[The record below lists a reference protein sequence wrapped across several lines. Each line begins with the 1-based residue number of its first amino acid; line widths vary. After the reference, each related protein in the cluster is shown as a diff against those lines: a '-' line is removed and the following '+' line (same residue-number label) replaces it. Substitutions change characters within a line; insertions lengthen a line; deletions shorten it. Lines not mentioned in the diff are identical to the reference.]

1 MTPAFPTFVSHIM
14 TPTFPIFHLQ
24 IDSIHHLILLFLF
37 YVFVKGLMCLCELDL
52 SEVDI

>member
-1 MTPAFPTFVSHIM
+1 MTPAFPTFESHIM

-24 IDSIHHLILLFLF
+24 IDSIHELILF
-37 YVFVKGLMCLCELDL
+37 YVFVKGLMCVHELDL